1 MVAFLAGII
10 MVGINQMMHADDSTV
25 EVLDHIKI
33 AVKSTVI
40 AIILV
45 IGYLNRKKS
54 SLSNIAWG
62 LMTVLT
68 ISNIITAVFW

>member
-1 MVAFLAGII
+1 
-10 MVGINQMMHADDSTV
+10 MMHADDSTV